1 MQKRYGS
8 DSEFILNG
16 DKSIGAVRD
25 WTNKLFHQKGT
36 EDFKLSKGVFKWFVE
51 AIFHAYEKADND
63 LVKRMMLVKIIHTR
77 EVVRAGYDICRTEKE
92 FEWNEY
98 QVGMVCLLHDV
109 GRFDQALLGSFS
121 DEKSGFDHALEG
133 AEMIR
138 KHNFGDLGTFG
149 IDIAEVIESVKNH
162 SAYQYKGSNQYAKL
176 TRDADKLALLR
187 AMPEILE
194 SDIGGFAK
202 KGVTEEAIKTYKR
215 GEMVHHK
222 DMETV
227 ADLFLAWLAWEYDFN
242 FAETKRCFEEEGIK
256 EWMMGELKI
265 RGVKV

>member
-1 MQKRYGS
+1 MQKRYEENT
-8 DSEFILNG
+8 EFIKNG
-16 DKSIGAVRD
+16 EKPLVLAMTWIE
-25 WTNKLFHQKGT
+25 NLFHQKSVT
-36 EDFKLSKGVFKWFVE
+36 DFKLPKEAFGWYLEVFRK
-51 AIFHAYEKADND
+51 AYEKAESD
-63 LVKRMMLVKIIHTR
+63 LVKKMMLVKVIHTR
-77 EVVRAGYDICRTEKE
+77 EVVRAGYDIVRMEKE
-92 FEWNEY
+92 LEWNEY

-109 GRFDQALLGSFS
+109 GRFDQALLGSYS

-138 KHNFGDLGTFG
+138 KHNFGDLGALG

-162 SAYQYKGSNQYAKL
+162 SAYQYKGSNRYAKL

-194 SDIGGFAK
+194 SGIGGFAK

-215 GEMVHHK
+215 GEMVRHK
-222 DMETV
+222 DMKTV

-242 FAETKRCFEEEGIK
+242 FAETKRCFEDEGIK
-256 EWMMGELKI
+256 GWMMGELKF
-265 RGVKV
+265 RGVEV